1 MLFCL
6 FFEVMRKKIGIGIL
20 VMMLLFIAVY
30 FYVYK
35 DHRNISTEEESYT
48 MDVKT
53 LFSAYQNNETAADSK
68 YLNKTIVVDGAVSM
82 VSIETQSVVLDE
94 KLFAVFSTKL
104 VSGIRIKSNLKIK
117 GRLIGYDSLL
127 EQIKMDQCV
136 ILN

>member
-1 MLFCL
+1 
-6 FFEVMRKKIGIGIL
+6 MRKKIGIGIL
-20 VMMLLFIAVY
+20 VLMLLFVAVY

-35 DHRNISTEEESYT
+35 DHRDISTEEESYT

-53 LFSAYQNNETAADSK
+53 LFLAYQNNETEADVN
-68 YLNKTIVVDGAVSM
+68 YLNKTIVVNGEVSM
-82 VSIETQSVVLDE
+82 VSVETQSIVLDE
-94 KLFAVFSTKL
+94 KLFAVFSDKI
-104 VSGIRIKSNLKIK
+104 VSGIKIKSNLKVK